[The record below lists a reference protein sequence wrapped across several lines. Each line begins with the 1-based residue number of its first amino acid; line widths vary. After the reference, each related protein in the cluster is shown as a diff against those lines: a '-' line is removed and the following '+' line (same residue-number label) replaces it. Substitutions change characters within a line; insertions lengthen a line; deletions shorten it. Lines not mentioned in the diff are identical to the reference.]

1 MLCAYILICTCLLY
15 NLFIYI
21 FSFACV
27 SFACTFWFEYI
38 KSVFAWYLFYA
49 KFCCVISIVTV
60 CEYIDLNPSNI
71 CWKWMCRAGKSLSSA
86 ITRPWLPM
94 RFLLIILNLSS
105 KKHFLVNCFQKIP
118 ASPERISSKIHP
130 CSMDSPRECTKGG
143 QMRHWKGLPQ
153 THCGSHKSQHS
164 QSGENEKCLQGIV
177 VLQRPT

>member
-1 MLCAYILICTCLLY
+1 MLALLVLSGLNTSKVCLLDTCFTRSVVV
-15 NLFIYI
+15 LFQY
-21 FSFACV
+21 SQ
-27 SFACTFWFEYI
+27 
-38 KSVFAWYLFYA
+38 
-49 KFCCVISIVTV
+49 TV
-60 CEYIDLNPSNI
+60 CEYIDLKQSNI
-71 CWKWMCRAGKSLSSA
+71 CWKWTCRAGKSLSSA
-86 ITRPWLPM
+86 ITRPWLPV

>member
-1 MLCAYILICTCLLY
+1 MLALLVLSGLNTSKVCLLDTCFTRNFVLLIQY
-15 NLFIYI
+15 SL
-21 FSFACV
+21 
-27 SFACTFWFEYI
+27 
-38 KSVFAWYLFYA
+38 
-49 KFCCVISIVTV
+49 TV
-60 CEYIDLNPSNI
+60 CEYVDLKQSNI
-71 CWKWMCRAGKSLSSA
+71 CWKWACRAGKSLSSA

-105 KKHFLVNCFQKIP
+105 KKHFFVNCFQKIP

-143 QMRHWKGLPQ
+143 QVHHWKGLPQ

>member
-1 MLCAYILICTCLLY
+1 MLALLVLSGLNTSKVCLLDTCFTRNFVLLIQY
-15 NLFIYI
+15 SL
-21 FSFACV
+21 
-27 SFACTFWFEYI
+27 
-38 KSVFAWYLFYA
+38 
-49 KFCCVISIVTV
+49 TV
-60 CEYIDLNPSNI
+60 CEYIDLKQSNI
-71 CWKWMCRAGKSLSSA
+71 CWKWACRAGKSLSSA

-105 KKHFLVNCFQKIP
+105 KKHFFVNCFQKIP

-143 QMRHWKGLPQ
+143 QVHHWKGLPQ

>member
-1 MLCAYILICTCLLY
+1 MLALLVLSGLDTSKVCLLDTCFKRSFVV
-15 NLFIYI
+15 LFQY
-21 FSFACV
+21 SP
-27 SFACTFWFEYI
+27 
-38 KSVFAWYLFYA
+38 
-49 KFCCVISIVTV
+49 TV
-60 CEYIDLNPSNI
+60 CEYIDLKQSNI
-71 CWKWMCRAGKSLSSA
+71 CWKWTCRAGKSLSSA